1 MHMHMHMHMY
11 GFKAVHVM
19 YGFTALK
26 PYISVGGGGD
36 LVQKGMIPHFVMI
49 SYRPCGHRSC
59 DIVHRERNR
68 RYENC
73 DITHRTKVISSTSQP
88 RQACHVHVSKLW

>member
-1 MHMHMHMHMY
+1 MHMHMHMHMHMY

-36 LVQKGMIPHFVMI
+36 FVQKGMIPHFVMI

-59 DIVHRERNR
+59 DIVHRE
-68 RYENC
+68 E
-73 DITHRTKVISSTSQP
+73 IAGMKTAISHTE
-88 RQACHVHVSKLW
+88 RK